1 MGKTKQIRQIYKKG
15 DEDGPK
21 PKAEMMKGY
30 LIIFFLLLFENSKIV
45 PRIQINRGGCVCVNV
60 SGCERD
66 RLCDGGLFT
75 SASEIE

>member
-1 MGKTKQIRQIYKKG
+1 
-15 DEDGPK
+15 
-21 PKAEMMKGY
+21 MKGY

-45 PRIQINRGGCVCVNV
+45 PRIQINRGGGVCECE
-60 SGCERD
+60 CERD

>member
-30 LIIFFLLLFENSKIV
+30 LIIFFFFFLKTV
-45 PRIQINRGGCVCVNV
+45 R
-60 SGCERD
+60 
-66 RLCDGGLFT
+66 
-75 SASEIE
+75 